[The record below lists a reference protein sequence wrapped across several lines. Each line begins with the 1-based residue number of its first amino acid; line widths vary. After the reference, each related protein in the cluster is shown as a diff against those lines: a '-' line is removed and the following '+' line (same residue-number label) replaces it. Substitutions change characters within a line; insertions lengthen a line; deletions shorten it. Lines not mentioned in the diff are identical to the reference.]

1 MKAASVVTIRES
13 MSLAQACDALG
24 RLAGGKIDRVQ
35 DVQLKDGEL
44 VVFLRRPTLPEKMK
58 MALMSSA
65 MRREANH
72 PAYEVFK
79 DIAVRS
85 GIPADSPLLA
95 NVRDAIER
103 GDGARL
109 REGLV
114 KVGLSS
120 ANRQHGDLF

>member
-65 MRREANH
+65 M
-72 PAYEVFK
+72 
-79 DIAVRS
+79 
-85 GIPADSPLLA
+85 PADSPLLA